1 MSARTCDFL
10 LSLSLNRID
19 CHDIIKMMI
28 KKRQL
33 FYQISVFFL
42 YYTGITWSG
51 LDIVSMVY
59 ILK

>member
-10 LSLSLNRID
+10 LSLSLNRVD

-33 FYQISVFFL
+33 FYQIPVFL
-42 YYTGITWSG
+42 YYTETTWSG
-51 LDIVSMVY
+51 LDDVCMVY
-59 ILK
+59 IMI